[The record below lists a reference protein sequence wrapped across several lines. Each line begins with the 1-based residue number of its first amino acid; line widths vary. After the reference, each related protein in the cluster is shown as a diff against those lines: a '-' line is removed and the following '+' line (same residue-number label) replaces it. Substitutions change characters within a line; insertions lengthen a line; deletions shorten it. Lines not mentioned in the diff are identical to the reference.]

1 MTLES
6 VTRALE
12 LERARADGL
21 HESLSAL
28 VRAFAE
34 IGGYLKPEHQIALA
48 GAVDALGV
56 KPRTKTW
63 RDRP

>member
-6 VTRALE
+6 AVRALE
-12 LERARADGL
+12 LANARAEVLQDA
-21 HESLSAL
+21 LSAL
-28 VRAFAE
+28 VRVMAE
-34 IGGYLKPEHQIALA
+34 IGGYLRPEHQIALA

-63 RDRP
+63 RDR